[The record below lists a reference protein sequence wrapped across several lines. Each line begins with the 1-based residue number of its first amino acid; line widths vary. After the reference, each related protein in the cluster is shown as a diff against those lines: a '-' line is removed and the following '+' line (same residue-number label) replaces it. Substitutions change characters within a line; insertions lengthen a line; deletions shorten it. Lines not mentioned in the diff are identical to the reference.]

1 MAAATSVPLTAKQ
14 RKAFIAYYNTIKAK
28 QQTLLGERRARF
40 ELIDKN
46 YQRELDKTQE
56 DLRAKQANANGDPTR
71 FQNMVVPVVMPQVEA
86 AVVHQTAVFLTG
98 SPLFGVVAGPTFIDE
113 ALQMESILE
122 ANSLR
127 GGWARQLM
135 LSFRDGAKYNFMPLE
150 AAWGQEVSW
159 TVETDVVKSLKDGTP
174 KEVIWSGNT
183 LTRLDPY
190 NVFYDSRVQPTEVYK
205 HGEYAGYTEFFSRI
219 RLKSFVAALPDKIIA
234 SIIPAFES
242 GLGATGPS
250 MTAESLA
257 YFIPEVNTAITADD
271 FALGETNWLAWAGI
285 ATDKAQKIDYKNG
298 YEVTTLYAKIL
309 PSEFGLKVP
318 GSNTPQIYKL
328 IIVNHE
334 HIIYA
339 ELQTNAH
346 NYLPILIGAPQ
357 EDGLG
362 IQTKSLAE
370 NGIPFQNLSTSYM
383 TSIIESRR
391 RAIND
396 RVLYDPSR
404 ITSAHINSSNASAK
418 IPVRPA
424 AYGKNIKDAVYQFP
438 YRADQDSGAMT
449 QIQALIGLA
458 NTTNGQNQAQQGQ
471 FVKGNKTLHE
481 FESVMQNANGRDQ
494 LASILIEH
502 QTFQPIKHIMKL
514 NILQFQGGTTVY
526 NRDKDIAVEIDPVK
540 LRKAVLDFRV
550 SDGLT
555 PASKLLNSETF
566 SVALQVL
573 GSSPEIAAG
582 YNIGPMFSYMMKT
595 QGAKI
600 SEFEKSQE
608 QVTYESAVNDWKQI
622 AMTAVDKGA
631 DLSQLPPQ
639 PVPESFGYDP
649 ATNTPS
655 PKDINKAT
663 KQPTPQQPPTNT
675 QGTES

>member
-1 MAAATSVPLTAKQ
+1 MAAATSVPLNTKQ
-14 RKAFIAYYNTIKAK
+14 KAAFIKYYKTIKAK

-40 ELIDKN
+40 VAIDKS
-46 YQRELDKTQE
+46 YQRELDQTQE
-56 DLRAKQANANGDPTR
+56 NIRAKAANAAGDTTR
-71 FQNMVVPVVMPQVEA
+71 YQNMTVPVVMPQVEA

-98 SPLFGVVAGPTFIDE
+98 NPIFGVVAGPAFIDE
-113 ALQMESILE
+113 ALQMESVLE
-122 ANSLR
+122 ANSIR

-135 LSFRDGAKYNFMPLE
+135 LAFRDGAKYNFMPIE
-150 AAWGQEVSW
+150 ANWGQEVTW
-159 TVETDVVKSLKDGTP
+159 TVETDLTKNLKEGVP
-174 KEVIWSGNT
+174 KEIIWSGNK

-190 NVFYDSRVQPTEVYK
+190 NTFYDSRVHPAEVYR

-219 RLKSFVAALPDKIIA
+219 RLKSFIAELPDKIIS
-234 SIIPAFES
+234 SIKPAFES
-242 GLGATGPS
+242 GLGTSGPNQS
-250 MTAESLA
+250 AEALA
-257 YFIPEVNTAITADD
+257 FYIPDVNSAITADD
-271 FALGETNWLAWAGI
+271 FALGDTDWMAWAGI
-285 ATDKAQKIDYKNG
+285 ATDKPQKIDYKNG
-298 YEVTTLYAKIL
+298 YEVTTLYTKIL
-309 PSEFGLKVP
+309 PSEFGLAVP
-318 GSNTPQIYKL
+318 NSNTPQIYKL

-346 NYLPILIGAPQ
+346 NWLPILIGSPQ

-362 IQTKSLAE
+362 LQTKSLAE
-370 NGIPFQNLSTSYM
+370 NGIPFQQLATSYM

-404 ITSAHINSSNASAK
+404 ITSAHINSPNASAK

-424 AYGKNIKDAVYQFP
+424 AYGKNISDAVYQFP
-438 YRADQDSGAMT
+438 YRADQDTGAMQ
-449 QIQALIGLA
+449 QIQTILGLA

-502 QTFQPIKHIMKL
+502 QTFMPMKQIFKL

-526 NRDKDIAVEIDPVK
+526 NRDKDVAVEIDPIK

-555 PASKLLNSETF
+555 PASKLLNSEAFGT
-566 SVALQVL
+566 ALQAI
-573 GSSPEIAAG
+573 GQNPEIGAG
-582 YNIGPMFSYMMKT
+582 YNMAPMFSYFMKT

-600 SEFEKSQE
+600 SEFEKPPE
-608 QVTYESAVNDWKQI
+608 QIAFEQAMQQWQQV

-631 DLSQLPPQ
+631 NLTNLPPA
-639 PVPESFGYDP
+639 PVPETFGYDP
-649 ATNTPS
+649 ANNRPQ
-655 PKDINKAT
+655 PKDVDSSS
-663 KQPTPQQPPTNT
+663 TPADT
-675 QGTES
+675 QGTNP